1 MPTENNWTDIT
12 ATLNDEPVETWNS
25 LEAALGAVDLEAKGY
40 SNKTTPIRSFV
51 FNEGKDDVNMRFYM
65 FRDDAGAL
73 ICFCA
78 SYIVD
83 GLQKPWLLMTHPDY
97 QRQGYGTRL
106 TDYITNHRAEETA
119 GSFQYAQAWGDV
131 AMTASSAA
139 FANKY
144 ANSKLD

>member
-1 MPTENNWTDIT
+1 
-12 ATLNDEPVETWNS
+12 
-25 LEAALGAVDLEAKGY
+25 
-40 SNKTTPIRSFV
+40 
-51 FNEGKDDVNMRFYM
+51 M

-106 TDYITNHRAEETA
+106 ADYITNQRAEEISDA
-119 GSFQYAQAWGDV
+119 FPFAQAWGDV

-144 ANSKLD
+144 ANSKLG